1 MSEEKEQ
8 TVSIDGTEHKVSDLS
23 KEQVVL
29 LNHVGDL
36 DNKLKQIG
44 FNLDQAQ
51 GGRQHFMSLLTE
63 SLKTAK
69 LVRESGSPEKVEE
82 TGG

>member
-1 MSEEKEQ
+1 MSDEQ
-8 TVSIDGTEHKVSDLS
+8 TVSIDDTEYKVSDLS
-23 KEQVVL
+23 KEQVRLV
-29 LNHVGDL
+29 NHVGDL
-36 DNKLKQIG
+36 DNKIRQIG

-51 GGRQHFMSLLTE
+51 GGRQHFMGLLTE

-69 LVRESGSPEKVEE
+69 LVKESGSSEKVEE